1 MAELENHQGDQEN
14 EAGWNPFGLE
24 TWNNRL
30 GKVRDCI
37 TLFIRLEEG

>member
-1 MAELENHQGDQEN
+1 MAELENHQGDKEN

-30 GKVRDCI
+30 GKVRDYI
-37 TLFIRLEEG
+37 KPFTRLEDD